1 MENKDESSI
10 GISFFLVAAV
20 NRLLMTTSFWLLV
33 FIFVSLISGLFTRH
47 EHEFKGTYL
56 FDADRQLPPSV
67 SVASIS
73 TDKVVI
79 QVVTLSEK
87 CTLTTGATIQFI
99 EPLLGDLEGSGV
111 YRIDEPNNNECP
123 DKRFYITMPFKIA
136 DELIKNGKPFVNNVK
151 ISKQETATILK
162 AEYLSNGESQ

>member
-79 QVVTLSEK
+79 QAVTLSEK

-136 DELIKNGKPFVNNVK
+136 DEIIKSKQSFEHKVK
-151 ISKQETATILK
+151 ISKQEAEIVSK
-162 AEYLSNGESQ
+162 AESRAAEKSQ